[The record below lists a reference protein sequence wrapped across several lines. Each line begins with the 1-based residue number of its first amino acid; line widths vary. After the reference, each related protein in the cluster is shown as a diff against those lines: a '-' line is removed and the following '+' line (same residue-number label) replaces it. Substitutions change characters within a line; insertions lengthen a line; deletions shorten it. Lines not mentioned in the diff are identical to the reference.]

1 MSPAELVATLPDD
14 QREEAA
20 QLVAEITGYL
30 CRRWGLHAGTELGWR
45 VSPRFSGG
53 VLVTAHHPDAQ
64 PGDDTGSTPITPACS
79 GVYDRRGP
87 LAALRLWVGL
97 LRDDGGAP

>member
-45 VSPRFSGG
+45 VSPRFTGG

-64 PGDDTGSTPITPACS
+64 PGDDTGSS
-79 GVYDRRGP
+79 GVYDRRGV

-97 LRDDGGAP
+97 LRDEVLP